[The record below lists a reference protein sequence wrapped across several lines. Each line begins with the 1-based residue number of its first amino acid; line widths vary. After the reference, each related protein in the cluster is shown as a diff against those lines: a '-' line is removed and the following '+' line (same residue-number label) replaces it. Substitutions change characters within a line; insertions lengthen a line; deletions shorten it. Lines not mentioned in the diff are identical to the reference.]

1 MRNHLLLILRFMQKQ
16 KGFSVIN
23 ITGLTI
29 GIICSLL
36 LALYVYDETRY
47 DTFHEDAQAIYRVAF
62 QSNIRGEKL
71 NTALSPADL
80 AAAATVEGMS
90 ATRLVAWKTFPIL
103 YEDKSYTEKYLLLA
117 DENFFDFFSF
127 NLIQGDKKE
136 ALKGERKIVL
146 TESAARRYFGYAGE
160 ADSSPLGKTL
170 ILAQGYT
177 VRVSGIAQDPPSYS
191 HFHFSHILSLESW
204 DELAQSSWLAP
215 RVHTYIKVK
224 NQSPDTLLGKLTS
237 ILHEQADQEL
247 RQTRQL
253 SYAQF
258 EALENS
264 LSLSLQPL
272 TAIHLHS
279 RLADEIEENGNIDYV
294 YLFLAI
300 AIIIALLA
308 CINFIN
314 LSTARSAGRA
324 KEVGVRKALGASTE
338 NLIKQFLIESY
349 VYMAISVA
357 LSYLIIAL
365 VLGPFNY
372 FTEKEIA
379 YTLLFKP
386 GSLVFA
392 VALILI
398 IGLLAGSYPSLYLT
412 QFNPIEVLHGR
423 LREKLRSFGVRN
435 ALVVFQFF
443 ISSALILTTLVMVEQ
458 LRYVQQL
465 NPGFNKHNIINLL
478 HTKNLKDQGAAFKQ
492 ELLRYEGVVSASY
505 ANRLPPQLDWQ
516 ANFRDVESGKDL
528 TMTVYEMDHDHLE
541 TMNLTVVQGRFFSPE
556 IPADTAAIILN
567 ETAMAALKWSDL
579 SNKEIFSEYDSPDGM
594 TRNVI
599 GVLRDFNFRSAREPI
614 TPLAIVQG
622 REPSW
627 EMAIRIKEDNSDST
641 LAHIERLWKNYA
653 TDAPFEFRWVTQS
666 LAEAYRSESR
676 TGTIF
681 LAFTLLAIF
690 IAGLGLFGLANFIA
704 DLRTKEIGVRKVLGA
719 GVGSIMFM
727 LNKNF
732 LGLVLIGNGL
742 AFPLAAWYIQTW
754 LRQFEYHVSLSPVY
768 FVVTSLITL
777 FIAFLSVSYRAV
789 KAASANPVESLR
801 NE

>member
-62 QSNIRGEKL
+62 QSNIRGKKL

-103 YEDKSYTEKYLLLA
+103 YEGKSYTEKYLLLA

-177 VRVSGIAQDPPSYS
+177 ARVSGIAQDPPSYS

-215 RVHTYIKVK
+215 RVHTYLKVK
-224 NQSPDTLLGKLTS
+224 NLSPDTLQGKLTS

-279 RLADEIEENGNIDYV
+279 RLANEIEENGNIDYV

-349 VYMAISVA
+349 VYIAISVA

-392 VALILI
+392 VVLILV

-423 LREKLRSFGVRN
+423 LREKLRRFGVRN
-435 ALVVFQFF
+435 VLVVFQFF
-443 ISSALILTTLVMVEQ
+443 ISSALILTTLVIYEQ
-458 LRYVQQL
+458 LRFVQQF
-465 NPGFNKHNIINLL
+465 NPGFDKYNIINLL
-478 HTKNLKDQGAAFKQ
+478 HTKNLKDQGVAFKQ
-492 ELLRYEGVVSASY
+492 ELLRHEGVVGASY

-516 ANFRDVESGKDL
+516 ANFRDIESGKDL

-541 TMNLTVVQGRFFSPE
+541 TMKLMLVQGRFFSSE
-556 IPADTAAIILN
+556 IPADTSALILN
-567 ETAMAALKWSDL
+567 ETALVALEWSNI
-579 SNKEIFSEYDSPDGM
+579 SNKKIFSEYDSPDGM

-599 GVLRDFNFRSAREPI
+599 GVVKDFNFRSAHEPI

-653 TDAPFEFRWVTQS
+653 PDAPFEFRWVTQS

-681 LAFTLLAIF
+681 FAFTLLAIF
-690 IAGLGLFGLANFIA
+690 IASLGLFGLANFMA
-704 DLRTKEIGVRKVLGA
+704 EQRTKEIGVRKVLGA

-754 LRQFEYHVSLSPVY
+754 LRQFEYHVSLTPVY